1 MSIDRAGPPRAR
13 SLSPPLGLRTSVL
26 TMGGEDWLVLS
37 FPVTVSALP
46 DALTPAERGVVEA
59 VLRGL
64 STADIARERGTSVH
78 TVGNQLASVFKKLG
92 VHSRLDLVRSVGAA
106 PGTNGE
112 AATKGCSSPASFST
126 RSRSR

>member
-1 MSIDRAGPPRAR
+1 MSNDRASPSRAR
-13 SLSPPLGLRTSVL
+13 LLSPPPGLRTSVL

-37 FPVTVSALP
+37 FPVKLSASP

-64 STADIARERGTSVH
+64 STADIARERGTSVY
-78 TVGNQLASVFKKLG
+78 TIGNQLASVFKKLG

-106 PGTNGE
+106 PDAHRE
-112 AATKGCSSPASFST
+112 AETEGCG
-126 RSRSR
+126 